1 MAFME
6 GAMRF
11 VARFAMR
18 YFAMRLFVQ
27 RLFAICAAV
36 LALTAGP
43 RPASAELMYN
53 FQVGTWSAGAFT
65 KQNTRQFNHCAASA
79 NYNSG
84 ILMSFSVSRSFAWS
98 MAFAHPSWRLT
109 QGQTY
114 DIAFTVDQ
122 MSPLRARA
130 VAVGP
135 NLVEVPL
142 ADSTEL
148 FQRFRQGYQLRVAA
162 AGQVFAFNLNG
173 TSQVL
178 PALLRC
184 VQANLQPAG
193 TTTVAANPFAA
204 APAPANSTSQ
214 RSNGAGQERPA
225 AYRAEALSLAAN
237 ILGSAGIVGFQIAEG
252 DNGFVDAAWRA
263 NRLFGMV
270 RIEPKEPPA
279 LISAGMIAVDAAG
292 CKSKFASGSIPA
304 SGNND
309 VPRMFTKCGDGD
321 QGYTVF
327 YFILPRKAGGH
338 YLIGTGTS
346 GAEEPARQVESD
358 IRQATLKVTGR

>member
-1 MAFME
+1 MGGLRA
-6 GAMRF
+6 
-11 VARFAMR
+11 
-18 YFAMRLFVQ
+18 
-27 RLFAICAAV
+27 
-36 LALTAGP
+36 
-43 RPASAELMYN
+43 ASAELMYN
-53 FQVGTWSAGAFT
+53 FPVGTWAAGAYT
-65 KQNTRQFNHCAASA
+65 KQNSRQFNHCAASA
-79 NYNSG
+79 SYNSG
-84 ILMSFSVSRSFAWS
+84 ILMSFSVSRAFAWS

-109 QGQTY
+109 HGQSY

-130 VAVGP
+130 FAVGP

-148 FQRFRQGYQLRVAA
+148 FQRFRQGYQLRVGA
-162 AGQVFAFNLNG
+162 AGQVFAFNLTG

-193 TTTVAANPFAA
+193 TTTIAANPFAA
-204 APAPANSTSQ
+204 PAPANTRGQ
-214 RSNGAGQERPA
+214 RSNGTGQERPA

-252 DNGFVDAAWRA
+252 DGFVDAFWRA
-263 NRLFGMV
+263 NHLFGMV
-270 RIEPKEPPA
+270 RIEPKDPPS

-304 SGNND
+304 SEND

-338 YLIGTGTS
+338 YVIGTGAS
-346 GAEEPARQVESD
+346 GGEDPAKQVESD

>member
-1 MAFME
+1 ME
-6 GAMRF
+6 GLMCLFEMRSF
-11 VARFAMR
+11 M
-18 YFAMRLFVQ
+18 M
-27 RLFAICAAV
+27 RLFAICTAV
-36 LALTAGP
+36 LAFIGGL
-43 RPASAELMYN
+43 RIASAELMYN
-53 FQVGTWSAGAFT
+53 FQVGTWSGGAYT
-65 KQNTRQFNHCAASA
+65 KQNTRQFNHCAAA
-79 NYNSG
+79 AHYNSG

-122 MSPLRARA
+122 MPPLRARA
-130 VAVGP
+130 FAVGA

-162 AGQVFAFNLNG
+162 AGQVLAFNLTG
-173 TSQVL
+173 TSQLL

-184 VQANLQPAG
+184 VQANLEPGG
-193 TTTVAANPFAA
+193 TTTVTANPFAA
-204 APAPANSTSQ
+204 PAPTNSTSQ
-214 RSNGAGQERPA
+214 RSSAGGQERPA

-263 NRLFGMV
+263 SRLFGMV

-292 CKSKFASGSIPA
+292 CKSRFASGAIPA
-304 SGNND
+304 SHND

-346 GAEEPARQVESD
+346 GADEPARQVESD

>member
-1 MAFME
+1 MRQFMSC
-6 GAMRF
+6 GFMSYG
-11 VARFAMR
+11 V
-18 YFAMRLFVQ
+18 VSCGV
-27 RLFAICAAV
+27 ICGV
-36 LALTAGP
+36 TLALLGGP
-43 RPASAELMYN
+43 AAADTLYEFP
-53 FQVGTWSAGAFT
+53 VGTWSAGAYS
-65 KQNTRQFNHCAASA
+65 KQSSRQFNHCAAAA

-84 ILMSFSVSRSFAWS
+84 ITMLFSVSRSYAWS
-98 MAFAHPSWRLT
+98 MSFANRSWRLT
-109 QGQTY
+109 QGQAY

-122 MSPLRARA
+122 ATPLRARA
-130 VAVGP
+130 IAIGP
-135 NLVEVPL
+135 NQVEVPL

-148 FQRFRQGYQLRVAA
+148 FQRFRQGNQLRVAA
-162 AGQVFAFNLNG
+162 AGQVFAFNLTG

-204 APAPANSTSQ
+204 PAPSNSASQ
-214 RSNGAGQERPA
+214 RSNAGGQERPA

-292 CKSKFASGSIPA
+292 CRSRFASGSIPA
-304 SGNND
+304 TDNND

-346 GAEEPARQVESD
+346 GADEPARQVESD
-358 IRQATLKVTGR
+358 IRQATLKVMGR

>member
-1 MAFME
+1 MRF
-6 GAMRF
+6 AMRF
-11 VARFAMR
+11 VVRF
-18 YFAMRLFVQ
+18 FV
-27 RLFAICAAV
+27 LFAICGAG
-36 LALTAGP
+36 LATGP

-53 FQVGTWSAGAFT
+53 FPVGTWSAGAYT
-65 KQNTRQFNHCAASA
+65 KQNTKQFNHCAAAA

-84 ILMSFSVSRSFAWS
+84 ILMSFSVSRTFAWS

-122 MSPLRARA
+122 MPPLRARA
-130 VAVGP
+130 FAVGA

-148 FQRFRQGYQLRVAA
+148 FQRFRQGYQLRVGA
-162 AGQVFAFNLNG
+162 AGQVLAFNLTG
-173 TSQVL
+173 TSQLL

-184 VQANLQPAG
+184 VQANLQPGA

-204 APAPANSTSQ
+204 PANSTSQ
-214 RSNGAGQERPA
+214 RSSAGGQERPA

-292 CKSKFASGSIPA
+292 CRSRFVSGSIPA
-304 SGNND
+304 SDND

-346 GAEEPARQVESD
+346 GTEEPARQVESD

>member
-1 MAFME
+1 M
-6 GAMRF
+6 
-11 VARFAMR
+11 
-18 YFAMRLFVQ
+18 
-27 RLFAICAAV
+27 
-36 LALTAGP
+36 
-43 RPASAELMYN
+43 
-53 FQVGTWSAGAFT
+53 
-65 KQNTRQFNHCAASA
+65 
-79 NYNSG
+79 
-84 ILMSFSVSRSFAWS
+84 
-98 MAFAHPSWRLT
+98 
-109 QGQTY
+109 
-114 DIAFTVDQ
+114 
-122 MSPLRARA
+122 
-130 VAVGP
+130 
-135 NLVEVPL
+135 VEVPL

-162 AGQVFAFNLNG
+162 AGQVFAFNLTG

-184 VQANLQPAG
+184 VQANLQPSG

-204 APAPANSTSQ
+204 PAPANSATP
-214 RSNGAGQERPA
+214 RSSAAGQERPA

-270 RIEPKEPPA
+270 RIEPNEPPA

-304 SGNND
+304 SDNND

-321 QGYTVF
+321 QGNTVF

-338 YLIGTGTS
+338 NLIGTGTS
-346 GAEEPARQVESD
+346 GADEPARQVESD
-358 IRQATLKVTGR
+358 IRQATLKVTGQ

>member
-1 MAFME
+1 
-6 GAMRF
+6 MRSF
-11 VARFAMR
+11 
-18 YFAMRLFVQ
+18 RLRSF
-27 RLFAICAAV
+27 RLPSFDSFKMCLFAVCAAV
-36 LALTAGP
+36 LALAGGP
-43 RPASAELMYN
+43 RTAVAELMYN
-53 FQVGTWSAGAFT
+53 FQVGTWSAGAYT
-65 KQNTRQFNHCAASA
+65 KQNARQFNHCAASA
-79 NYNSG
+79 TYNSG
-84 ILMSFSVSRSFAWS
+84 ILMSFSVSRAFAWS
-98 MAFAHPSWRLT
+98 MAFAHGSWRLT
-109 QGQTY
+109 QGQIY

-130 VAVGP
+130 VAIGP
-135 NLVEVPL
+135 NMVEVPL

-162 AGQVFAFNLNG
+162 AGQVFAFNLTG

-184 VQANLQPAG
+184 VQANLQPSG

-204 APAPANSTSQ
+204 PAPAASQ
-214 RSNGAGQERPA
+214 RSNGTGQERPA

-304 SGNND
+304 NDSND

-346 GAEEPARQVESD
+346 GADEPARQVESD

>member
-1 MAFME
+1 MRWFMTF
-6 GAMRF
+6 GAI
-11 VARFAMR
+11 
-18 YFAMRLFVQ
+18 
-27 RLFAICAAV
+27 AI
-36 LALTAGP
+36 LALVGGP
-43 RPASAELMYN
+43 ALADTLYEFP
-53 FQVGTWSAGAFT
+53 VGTWSAGAYS
-65 KQNTRQFNHCAASA
+65 KQSSRQFNHCAAAA

-84 ILMSFSVSRSFAWS
+84 ITMLFSVSRSYAWS
-98 MAFAHPSWRLT
+98 MSFANRAWRLT

-122 MSPLRARA
+122 TSPIGARA
-130 VAVGP
+130 IAIGP
-135 NLVEVPL
+135 NQVEVPL

-162 AGQVFAFNLNG
+162 AGQVFAFNLTG

-204 APAPANSTSQ
+204 PTPATRQP
-214 RSNGAGQERPA
+214 SNAAGQGRPA

-252 DNGFVDAAWRA
+252 DNGIVDAAWRA
-263 NRLFGMV
+263 DRLFGMV
-270 RIEPKEPPA
+270 RIEPKDPPA

-304 SGNND
+304 SDSND

-346 GAEEPARQVESD
+346 GGGEEPARQVESD
-358 IRQATLKVTGR
+358 IRQATLKVMGR

>member
-1 MAFME
+1 
-6 GAMRF
+6 
-11 VARFAMR
+11 
-18 YFAMRLFVQ
+18 
-27 RLFAICAAV
+27 
-36 LALTAGP
+36 
-43 RPASAELMYN
+43 
-53 FQVGTWSAGAFT
+53 
-65 KQNTRQFNHCAASA
+65 
-79 NYNSG
+79 
-84 ILMSFSVSRSFAWS
+84 
-98 MAFAHPSWRLT
+98 MAFAHPSWRLA
-109 QGQTY
+109 QGQMY

-122 MSPLRARA
+122 MSPLQARA
-130 VAVGP
+130 VAVGA

-162 AGQVFAFNLNG
+162 AGQVLAFNLTG

-204 APAPANSTSQ
+204 PAPANTASQ
-214 RSNGAGQERPA
+214 RSNGARQERPA

-263 NRLFGMV
+263 NNLFGMV
-270 RIEPKEPPA
+270 RIEPKDPPA

-292 CKSKFASGSIPA
+292 CMSKFASGSIPA
-304 SGNND
+304 SDNND

-338 YLIGTGTS
+338 YLIGTGAS

-358 IRQATLKVTGR
+358 IRQATLKVTGPRAR

>member
-1 MAFME
+1 
-6 GAMRF
+6 MRSLN
-11 VARFAMR
+11 MR
-18 YFAMRLFVQ
+18 SLNMRSLNV
-27 RLFAICAAV
+27 RSLNVRSLKTCLFAIGAAV
-36 LALTAGP
+36 LALVGGLHA
-43 RPASAELMYN
+43 ASAELMYN
-53 FQVGTWSAGAFT
+53 FQVGTWTAGAYT
-65 KQNTRQFNHCAASA
+65 KQNARQFNHCAASA
-79 NYNSG
+79 SYNSG
-84 ILMSFSVSRSFAWS
+84 ILMSFLVSRTFAWS
-98 MAFAHPSWRLT
+98 MAFAHGSWRLT
-109 QGQTY
+109 PGQTY

-122 MSPLRARA
+122 MQPLRARA
-130 VAVGP
+130 IAVGP

-162 AGQVFAFNLNG
+162 AGQVLAFNLTG
-173 TSQVL
+173 TAQVL

-193 TTTVAANPFAA
+193 TTTVAANPFV
-204 APAPANSTSQ
+204 APAPANTGGQ
-214 RSNGAGQERPA
+214 RSNGTGQERPA

-237 ILGSAGIVGFQIAEG
+237 ILGGAGIVGFQMAEG
-252 DNGFVDAAWRA
+252 DGFVDAIWRA
-263 NRLFGMV
+263 NNLFGMV
-270 RIEPKEPPA
+270 RIEPKDPPA

-304 SGNND
+304 SNNND
-309 VPRMFTKCGDGD
+309 VPRMFTKCGDGE

-338 YLIGTGTS
+338 YVIGTGSS

>member
-1 MAFME
+1 
-6 GAMRF
+6 
-11 VARFAMR
+11 
-18 YFAMRLFVQ
+18 MRLFKLRSTKRCLLAV
-27 RLFAICAAV
+27 FGAV
-36 LALTAGP
+36 LALTGGL
-43 RPASAELMYN
+43 RTASAELMYN
-53 FQVGTWSAGAFT
+53 FQVGTWTAGAYT
-65 KQNTRQFNHCAASA
+65 KQNARQFNHCAASA

-84 ILMSFSVSRSFAWS
+84 ILMSFSVSRTFAWS
-98 MAFAHPSWRLT
+98 MAFAHGSWRLT

-130 VAVGP
+130 VAIGP
-135 NLVEVPL
+135 NMVEVPL

-162 AGQVFAFNLNG
+162 AGQVLAFNLTG

-184 VQANLQPAG
+184 VQANLQPSG

-204 APAPANSTSQ
+204 PAPANSASQ

-270 RIEPKEPPA
+270 RIEPREPPA

-304 SGNND
+304 SDNND
-309 VPRMFTKCGDGD
+309 VPRMFTKCGDGE

-346 GAEEPARQVESD
+346 GADEPARQVESD
-358 IRQATLKVTGR
+358 IRQATLKVTAR

>member
-1 MAFME
+1 MLME
-6 GAMRF
+6 GAMRSLD
-11 VARFAMR
+11 VRSLNVR
-18 YFAMRLFVQ
+18 SSKTC
-27 RLFAICAAV
+27 LFAICGAV
-36 LALTAGP
+36 LALIGELRT
-43 RPASAELMYN
+43 ASAELMYN
-53 FQVGTWSAGAFT
+53 FPVGTWSAGAYT
-65 KQNTRQFNHCAASA
+65 KQNSRQFNHCAASA
-79 NYNSG
+79 SYNSG

-109 QGQTY
+109 QGQAY

-162 AGQVFAFNLNG
+162 AGQVFAFNLTG

-193 TTTVAANPFAA
+193 TTTVATNPFT
-204 APAPANSTSQ
+204 APAPANTTATPTSQ
-214 RSNGAGQERPA
+214 GRPA

-252 DNGFVDAAWRA
+252 DGFVDASWRA
-263 NRLFGMV
+263 NNLFGMV
-270 RIEPKEPPA
+270 RIEPKDPPA

-292 CKSKFASGSIPA
+292 CRSKFASGSIPA
-304 SGNND
+304 SNTND
-309 VPRMFTKCGDGD
+309 VPRMFTKCGEGD
-321 QGYTVF
+321 QGFTVY

-338 YLIGTGTS
+338 YLIGTGVS
-346 GAEEPARQVESD
+346 GSDEPARQVEAD
-358 IRQATLKVTGR
+358 IRQATMKVTGR

>member
-1 MAFME
+1 MHLLKS
-6 GAMRF
+6 RSH
-11 VARFAMR
+11 
-18 YFAMRLFVQ
+18 RLYM
-27 RLFAICAAV
+27 FAICGAV
-36 LALTAGP
+36 LTLIGGL

-98 MAFAHPSWRLT
+98 MAFAHPSWRLA
-109 QGQTY
+109 QGQMY

-162 AGQVFAFNLNG
+162 AGQVFAFNLTG

-193 TTTVAANPFAA
+193 TTTVAANPFATQ
-204 APAPANSTSQ
+204 APAPANTAATPANQ
-214 RSNGAGQERPA
+214 GRPA
-225 AYRAEALSLAAN
+225 AYRAEAVSLAAN

-252 DNGFVDAAWRA
+252 DNGFADAAWRTD
-263 NRLFGMV
+263 RLFGMV
-270 RIEPKEPPA
+270 RVEPKEPPA
-279 LISAGMIAVDAAG
+279 LISATTIAVDAAG
-292 CKSKFASGSIPA
+292 CKGKFASGSIP
-304 SGNND
+304 GTDND
-309 VPRMFTKCGDGD
+309 VPRMFTKCGEGE
-321 QGYTVF
+321 QGWTVY

-338 YLIGTGTS
+338 YLVGTGGS
-346 GAEEPARQVESD
+346 DEPARQVESD
-358 IRQATLKVTGR
+358 IRRATLKVTGR

>member
-1 MAFME
+1 
-6 GAMRF
+6 MRLS
-11 VARFAMR
+11 VK
-18 YFAMRLFVQ
+18 RLFVT
-27 RLFAICAAV
+27 RLFLTRLMVICGSIV
-36 LALTAGP
+36 TLTGGP
-43 RPASAELMYN
+43 RTASADTLYE
-53 FQVGTWSAGAFT
+53 FPIGTWSAGAYSR
-65 KQNTRQFNHCAASA
+65 QNSKQFNHCAAGA

-84 ILMSFSVSRSFAWS
+84 ITMLFSVSRNFAWS
-98 MAFAHPSWRLT
+98 MSFAHRSWRLT
-109 QGQTY
+109 QGQAY

-130 VAVGP
+130 IAIAP

-162 AGQVFAFNLNG
+162 AGQVLAFNLTG

-204 APAPANSTSQ
+204 PANSGNQ
-214 RSNGAGQERPA
+214 RSNGASQGRPA
-225 AYRAEALSLAAN
+225 AFRAEALSLAAN

-252 DNGFVDAAWRA
+252 DNDFVDAAWRTD
-263 NRLFGMV
+263 RLFGMV
-270 RIEPKEPPA
+270 RIEPKDPPA
-279 LISAGMIAVDAAG
+279 LISAGMIAFDAAG

-304 SGNND
+304 SDNNN
-309 VPRMFTKCGDGD
+309 VSRMFTKCGDGD
-321 QGYTVF
+321 QGNTVF

>member
-1 MAFME
+1 MRRFMSC
-6 GAMRF
+6 GFMSCG
-11 VARFAMR
+11 VMSCG
-18 YFAMRLFVQ
+18 V
-27 RLFAICAAV
+27 ICGV
-36 LALTAGP
+36 TLALLGGP
-43 RPASAELMYN
+43 AAADTLYEFP
-53 FQVGTWSAGAFT
+53 VGTWSAGAYS
-65 KQNTRQFNHCAASA
+65 KQSSRQFNHCAAAA

-84 ILMSFSVSRSFAWS
+84 ITMLFSVSRSYAWS
-98 MAFAHPSWRLT
+98 MSFANRSWRLT
-109 QGQTY
+109 QGQAY

-122 MSPLRARA
+122 ATPLRARA
-130 VAVGP
+130 IAIGL
-135 NLVEVPL
+135 NQVEVPL

-148 FQRFRQGYQLRVAA
+148 FQRFRQGNQLRVAA
-162 AGQVFAFNLNG
+162 AGQVFAFNLTG

-204 APAPANSTSQ
+204 PTPSNSASQ

-292 CKSKFASGSIPA
+292 CRSRFASGSIPA
-304 SGNND
+304 TDNND

-346 GAEEPARQVESD
+346 GADEPARQVESD